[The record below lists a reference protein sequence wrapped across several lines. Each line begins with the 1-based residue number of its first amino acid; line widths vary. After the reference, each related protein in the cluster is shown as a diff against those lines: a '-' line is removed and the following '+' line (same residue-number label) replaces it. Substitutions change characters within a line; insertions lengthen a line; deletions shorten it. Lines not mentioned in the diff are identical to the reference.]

1 MEEREIENKGTRR
14 FWKEA
19 GRWAL
24 DILIIAVASVL
35 YSIGVNMF
43 TSPNNIAPGGVT
55 GIAIIVSSL
64 VPVSVGTIY
73 AGINLPLVILGFFL
87 LNKRTMIKTLISVV
101 IITIMTDY
109 VLKDLPAYLAEQ
121 GNGILAAIFG
131 GLLMGLGIGLTY
143 MREATTGG
151 TDIINKIINRFRPT
165 LKLGQ
170 IQLITDGI
178 IVAAGFCVY
187 RDLNIVMYTLIS
199 LFVTSKVV
207 DMLVYGGQE
216 CKFLMVFSERYE
228 EISEHLVR
236 ENFGVSLIKAE
247 GAYSGRERPIV
258 AAAVHKADYIRVR
271 RIVRQTDPRAF
282 VIITGASE
290 VLGEGF
296 QKLE

>member
-1 MEEREIENKGTRR
+1 MEERDMENKGAKR
-14 FWKEA
+14 FRKEL
-19 GRWAL
+19 GHWVL
-24 DILIIAVASVL
+24 DVLVIIAASTI
-35 YSIGVNMF
+35 YSVGVNMF

-101 IITIMTDY
+101 IITIMTDF
-109 VLKDLPAYLAEQ
+109 VLKDLPVYLAEQ

-143 MREATTGG
+143 MRESTTGG

-178 IVAAGFCVY
+178 IVAIGFCVY

-216 CKFLMVFSERYE
+216 CKFLMVFSERYD
-228 EISEHLVR
+228 EISERLVR

-271 RIVRQTDPRAF
+271 RIIRQTDPRAF

>member
-1 MEEREIENKGTRR
+1 MEERDMENKGAKR
-14 FWKEA
+14 FRKEL
-19 GRWAL
+19 GHWVL
-24 DILIIAVASVL
+24 DVLVIIAASTI
-35 YSIGVNMF
+35 YSVGVNMF

-101 IITIMTDY
+101 IITIMTDF
-109 VLKDLPAYLAEQ
+109 VLKDLPVYLAEQ

-143 MREATTGG
+143 MRESTTGG

-178 IVAAGFCVY
+178 IVAIGFCVY

-216 CKFLMVFSERYE
+216 CKFLMVFSEHYD
-228 EISEHLVR
+228 EISERLVR

-271 RIVRQTDPRAF
+271 RIIRQTDPHAF

>member
-1 MEEREIENKGTRR
+1 MEERDMENKGAKR
-14 FWKEA
+14 FRKEL
-19 GRWAL
+19 GHWVL
-24 DILIIAVASVL
+24 DVLVIIAASTI
-35 YSIGVNMF
+35 YSVGVNMF

-101 IITIMTDY
+101 IITIMTDF
-109 VLKDLPAYLAEQ
+109 VLKDLPVYLAEQ

-143 MREATTGG
+143 MRESTTGG

-178 IVAAGFCVY
+178 IVAVGFCVY

-216 CKFLMVFSERYE
+216 CKFLMVFSERYD
-228 EISEHLVR
+228 EISERLVR

-271 RIVRQTDPRAF
+271 RIIRQTDPRAF